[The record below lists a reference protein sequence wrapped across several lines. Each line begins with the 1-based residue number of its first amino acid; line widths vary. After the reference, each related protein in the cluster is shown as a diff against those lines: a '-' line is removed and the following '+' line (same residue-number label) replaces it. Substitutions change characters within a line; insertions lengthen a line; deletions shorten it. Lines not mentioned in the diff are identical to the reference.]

1 MLHKA
6 NTEFREGWRILLVAL
21 LGVVTSPH
29 YLGLYSFGPLVPDL
43 TEALDIPIGELQRA
57 ITFNFIGI
65 AIGSQLGG
73 WLLIRFEPKTV
84 TLCSLLLFSAL
95 YAVLS
100 FIEITRNTLYFFYLV
115 LPLVGSGAL
124 LVTWTQLACLH
135 FEKKRGIALAIV
147 LSGGGVISAVAPLLL
162 STLTGTEHWQ
172 LAFLLLALLPLT
184 TFFICLFALPKSN
197 SSELANSVSQQSK
210 TAKGLDF
217 KQVLYSWRFWVIVF
231 ASVLVIIVVLSLITN
246 IVPMLVEKGL
256 SHTKAS
262 LIYSVFGLSLIT
274 GRLVG
279 GFLIDRIWGPL
290 VAFCVMVLPAF
301 GCLIYLFAPAQVLPM
316 IIATIMVGFA
326 AGAEYD
332 IMAYLV
338 SRYFG
343 LRAYSKTYGALI
355 AVTTLGSG
363 MAPLIYGP
371 ILDATGN
378 YSLLLALGAGTA
390 FIGAPLFL
398 TLGRYPSFQSKN
410 TAAK

>member
-73 WLLIRFEPKTV
+73 WLLVRFEPKTV

-184 TFFICLFALPKSN
+184 TFFICLFALPKSH
-197 SSELANSVSQQSK
+197 SSELA
-210 TAKGLDF
+210 
-217 KQVLYSWRFWVIVF
+217 
-231 ASVLVIIVVLSLITN
+231 
-246 IVPMLVEKGL
+246 
-256 SHTKAS
+256 
-262 LIYSVFGLSLIT
+262 
-274 GRLVG
+274 
-279 GFLIDRIWGPL
+279 
-290 VAFCVMVLPAF
+290 
-301 GCLIYLFAPAQVLPM
+301 
-316 IIATIMVGFA
+316 
-326 AGAEYD
+326 
-332 IMAYLV
+332 
-338 SRYFG
+338 
-343 LRAYSKTYGALI
+343 
-355 AVTTLGSG
+355 
-363 MAPLIYGP
+363 
-371 ILDATGN
+371 
-378 YSLLLALGAGTA
+378 
-390 FIGAPLFL
+390 
-398 TLGRYPSFQSKN
+398 
-410 TAAK
+410 

>member
-6 NTEFREGWRILLVAL
+6 NTEFREGWRILLIAL

-326 AGAEYD
+326 AGAEYAIRPGTGSSND
-332 IMAYLV
+332 NRHHHGGFCRRCGVRHYGV
-338 SRYFG
+338 SRISLF
-343 LRAYSKTYGALI
+343 RTE
-355 AVTTLGSG
+355 
-363 MAPLIYGP
+363 
-371 ILDATGN
+371 
-378 YSLLLALGAGTA
+378 SLLKNLWCTHCSNHAWQWYGTTNLW
-390 FIGAPLFL
+390 P
-398 TLGRYPSFQSKN
+398 YS
-410 TAAK
+410 